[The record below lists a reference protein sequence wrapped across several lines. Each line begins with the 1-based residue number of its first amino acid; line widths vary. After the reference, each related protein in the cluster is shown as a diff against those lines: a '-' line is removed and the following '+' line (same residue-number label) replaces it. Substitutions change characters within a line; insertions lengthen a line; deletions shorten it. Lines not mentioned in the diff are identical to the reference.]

1 LSPSPET
8 AAAPAASPFGDFAH
22 VEAALERYRA
32 YTAAAIGRYLP
43 DKEPRRHLYDLVA
56 DYPTRPGK
64 ALRPALC
71 LATCGAFGADI
82 AMAERMAVT
91 LELIHNGFLVHDD
104 IEDESDHRRGKPT
117 MHRLHGTPLA
127 VNVGDALHVL
137 SLRPLMECRD
147 TLGPGLAWRLFCEI
161 EHMIRESVEGQAME
175 IGWIHDNQTDLT
187 PDDYLRMTLKK
198 TCWYTCIHPVR
209 IGALIA
215 TGGHLPPATF
225 DRFGYYLGAAFQ
237 IQDDLLN
244 LVGDV
249 DKYGKEILG
258 DIWEGKRTMM
268 LIHLLL
274 ECDPDER
281 VWLESFLSRPRL
293 TRSEPDVQQVRQ
305 LMDEHGSIDFG
316 RSCSRYLAGAALSE
330 FEVAYSTADDNADL
344 RFLRDLVLYMIGRDL

>member
-1 LSPSPET
+1 LSPSADSTTRP
-8 AAAPAASPFGDFAH
+8 PASAFGSFAH
-22 VEAALERYRA
+22 VEAALDRYRA
-32 YTAAAIGRYLP
+32 ITTAAVARYLP

-71 LATCGAFGADI
+71 LATCGAFGTDI
-82 AMAERMAVT
+82 GKAERMAAT

-104 IEDESDHRRGKPT
+104 VEDESDHRRGRPT

-175 IGWIHDNQTDLT
+175 IGWVHDNECDLT

-198 TCWYTCIHPVR
+198 TCWYTCIHPCR

-215 TGGHLPPATF
+215 TGGHIAPESF
-225 DRFGYYLGAAFQ
+225 DRFGYFLGAAFQ
-237 IQDDLLN
+237 IQDDMLN

-249 DKYGKEILG
+249 DRYGKEILG
-258 DIWEGKRTMM
+258 DIWEGKRTLM
-268 LIHLLL
+268 LIHLLR
-274 ECDPDER
+274 ECTADER
-281 VWLESFLSRPRL
+281 TWVVGFLSRPR
-293 TRSEPDVQQVRQ
+293 RSRRERDVRRVRRM
-305 LMDEHGSIDFG
+305 MDDHASIEFG
-316 RSCSRYLAGAALSE
+316 RSSARYLAGAALAE
-330 FEVAYSTADDNADL
+330 FELAYRDAEDNADTS
-344 RFLRDLVLYMIGRDL
+344 FLRDLVLYMIGRDL

>member
-1 LSPSPET
+1 LSPSTDTVVPS
-8 AAAPAASPFGDFAH
+8 PASPFGDFGH

-32 YTAAAIGRYLP
+32 FTAAAMVRYLP

-71 LATCGAFGADI
+71 LATCGAFGANI
-82 AMAERMAVT
+82 ANAERMAVT

-104 IEDESDHRRGKPT
+104 IEDESDHRRGRPT

-147 TLGPGLAWRLFCEI
+147 ILGPGLAWRLFCEI

-198 TCWYTCIHPVR
+198 TCWYTCIHPCR
-209 IGALIA
+209 IGGLIA

-244 LVGDV
+244 LVGDEG
-249 DKYGKEILG
+249 KYGKEILG

-274 ECDPDER
+274 ECNPDER
-281 VWLESFLSRPRL
+281 PWLVGFLSRPRT
-293 TRSEPDVQQVRQ
+293 TRTSGDVHQVRQ
-305 LMDEHGSIDFG
+305 MMDAHGSIEFG
-316 RSCSRYLAGAALSE
+316 RTCSRYLAGAALAE
-330 FEVAYSTADDNADL
+330 FEIAYCAAKDNADS
-344 RFLRDLVLYMIGRDL
+344 RFLRDLILYMIGRDL